1 MAVSFEHWP
10 SASESY
16 YASPEGPSYAA
27 AYNIPVTPEYNA
39 QQQLPLYDAVPQT
52 YVRRML

>member
-39 QQQLPLYDAVPQT
+39 QQQLPVYDAVPQT